1 MAKRHEVRELGMKL
15 LFLWESTGG
24 NDAEMARQL
33 THDESEDPV
42 MRQAALDLAG
52 GAWEQRQAADRW
64 VERLAPKWPSHR
76 QPPVDRAIL
85 RLGVYELISTP
96 TPPKVVIDE
105 AIEMAKHFSTAH
117 SPAFIN
123 GVLDAILKEHQAL
136 TSTAPKPDETIDQP
150 QA

>member
-1 MAKRHEVRELGMKL
+1 MKL
-15 LFLWESTGG
+15 LFLWESTGS

-64 VERLAPKWPSHR
+64 VERMAPKWPSHR

-85 RLGVYELISTP
+85 RLAVYELINTP

-105 AIEMAKHFSTAH
+105 AIEMAKQFSTSH
-117 SPAFIN
+117 SAAFIN
-123 GVLDAILKEHQAL
+123 GVLDAILKEHQAI
-136 TSTAPKPDETIDQP
+136 TGKS
-150 QA
+150 